1 MAPPT
6 TKAEALKK
14 LREDWLAENSDAR
27 EEGVTKW
34 QLNNQIQNTK
44 AKTVKSPEDMDL
56 LLDLA
61 AAYGVLDPC
70 DKRCLNV
77 LERLMHKGV
86 NSMDTQRQGEA
97 YQLFGRSLFLAD
109 RHEEA
114 LQALKR
120 ASICFREKGNFK
132 LRRQNNAG
140 LLRVYCSLGQG
151 KEASER
157 LEVALT
163 LCESPDDCIMLY
175 ISAKQALE
183 HTGRDRDRE
192 ILDDIWYVYL
202 DTHPEEKAKF
212 EQYNE
217 SGNSLCRQFAGG
229 EERSEEAPQTWAELW
244 ERVKNPDVWR
254 EILPAVID
262 DVKNNAVIRTMF
274 SLACVLLV
282 TYIVLMISVTMKGDK
297 STK

>member
-1 MAPPT
+1 
-6 TKAEALKK
+6 LSK
-14 LREDWLAENSDAR
+14 LRDDWLAENSDAR
-27 EEGVTKW
+27 EEGVTRW
-34 QLNNQIQNTK
+34 QLDNQIGNAK
-44 AKTVKSPEDMDL
+44 AKTTKQPEDLDL

-61 AAYGVLDPC
+61 CAYGVLDPC

-86 NSMDTQRQGEA
+86 NTLDTQRQGEA

-140 LLRVYCSLGQG
+140 LLRVYCALGQG

-163 LCESPDDCIMLY
+163 LCECTDDCIMLY

-183 HTGRDRDRE
+183 HTGCDRDRE
-192 ILDDIWYVYL
+192 VLDDIWYVYL
-202 DTHPEEKAKF
+202 DTHPEDKAKF
-212 EQYNE
+212 ESYNE
-217 SGNSLCRQFAGG
+217 SGTSLCRQFAGG
-229 EERSEEAPQTWAELW
+229 EERSEEAPVTWAELW
-244 ERVKNPDVWR
+244 DRVKNPDVWR

-262 DVKNNAVIRTMF
+262 DLKNNTFARTLL
-274 SLACVLLV
+274 SLSGALLV
-282 TYIVLMISVTMKGDK
+282 TYILLLVMIAVKGK
-297 STK
+297 QGQT